1 MLKKKKTKVPS
12 ILKLIQ
18 KDRIAKEFDC
28 LDKIMNKPIDTRTKE
43 QIEEDLKIIQKGMYD
58 LYIKYKYA

>member
-18 KDRIAKEFDC
+18 KDRIAKEFEC
-28 LDKIMNKPIDTRTKE
+28 LDKIMAKPIDTRSKE
-43 QIEEDLKIIQKGMYD
+43 QIE
-58 LYIKYKYA
+58 A